1 MGAWWEEIGRGED
14 LGYPPLVQV
23 PVSIP
28 HCLWCRSFHCLG
40 PLFPLSV
47 KKKKRSVLV
56 CPDASSSGSEC
67 PGVQGTGPCCP
78 RASQGWVPVMTVSRG
93 WRLCNTQ
100 TYQEGTTVCSAA
112 EQSIIRLSQHQQKYR
127 INVIR
132 EEMEKNAASV
142 KASSGSPWFP
152 EH

>member
-1 MGAWWEEIGRGED
+1 MGRKGKGED
-14 LGYPPLVQV
+14 FGYPPGVQV

-28 HCLWCRSFHCLG
+28 LCLRCRSFHLG
-40 PLFPLSV
+40 LCFPHLL
-47 KKKKRSVLV
+47 KKSALV
-56 CPDASSSGSEC
+56 TLVASSPGSEC

-78 RASQGWVPVMTVSRG
+78 RCLRGWLPIMTVSRG
-93 WRLCNTQ
+93 WRLCNRQ
-100 TYQEGTTVCSAA
+100 IYQEGTTVGSAA
-112 EQSIIRLSQHQQKYR
+112 EQSIIRLSQRQQKYR

>member
-1 MGAWWEEIGRGED
+1 MGRKGEGGG
-14 LGYPPLVQV
+14 LWIPTPCSSPGFHSSLCVGFPHLLKKENLPWSLPLPPAQA
-23 PVSIP
+23 VSV
-28 HCLWCRSFHCLG
+28 RKS
-40 PLFPLSV
+40 
-47 KKKKRSVLV
+47 R
-56 CPDASSSGSEC
+56 
-67 PGVQGTGPCCP
+67 VQG
-78 RASQGWVPVMTVSRG
+78 RAAQGASRGWLPIMTVSRG
-93 WRLCNTQ
+93 WRLCNRQ
-100 TYQEGTTVCSAA
+100 IYQEGTAVCSAA

>member
-1 MGAWWEEIGRGED
+1 MGRKGEGRTLD
-14 LGYPPLVQV
+14 T
-23 PVSIP
+23 
-28 HCLWCRSFHCLG
+28 H
-40 PLFPLSV
+40 PLFKSWFPFLSACGVDQSSALGLCFPYLLKKEKENLAWSLLLPLTQAVSV
-47 KKKKRSVLV
+47 R
-56 CPDASSSGSEC
+56 EC
-67 PGVQGTGPCCP
+67 RVQGLAAQG
-78 RASQGWVPVMTVSRG
+78 ASWGWLPIMTVSQG
-93 WRLCNTQ
+93 WRLCNRQ
-100 TYQEGTTVCSAA
+100 IYQEGTTVCSAA